1 LQRRAAQPH
10 ASAFKMASELITSA
24 SKARGFLA
32 TPSYLRLWFAGGIG
46 NAMRW
51 LELLVA
57 GIFTYEV
64 TQSTVLVALVIIARS
79 LPMLLIGTIAGV
91 VGEALNRKRLLVT
104 QLFVMAANSAVLSVL
119 ALSGQIRVWHIAL
132 GGLVTGIVW
141 ATELAV
147 RRRMIGEVVAPAQIA
162 PAVAF
167 DSLTNSIARVL
178 GPLAG
183 GAVFEGLGLGGAY
196 LLSAALY
203 LVAGLVVSGLDF
215 RQESRKLRFGRIAID
230 IAEGLA
236 VARANPAI
244 LTVVL
249 VSIIMNMF
257 AFSYSA
263 LIAPIGL
270 DVYGVSPIL
279 VGALAAAEPLGAIA
293 TGILLSAGWLRLE
306 GRRALLRGS
315 LLFLVGLA
323 GMAVSP
329 WYALAFALLLI
340 GGLGTAAFS
349 NMQTTL
355 ILTEA
360 PLATRSRVM
369 GIVTMCIGTGPIG
382 VLTIGMMS
390 EKLGPSVA
398 ILIMAG
404 LGLGG
409 LSLVWTKLIRAQPD
423 LAGHWRG

>member
-1 LQRRAAQPH
+1 
-10 ASAFKMASELITSA
+10 MASELVASA
-24 SKARGFLA
+24 SKPQGFLA
-32 TPSYLRLWFAGGIG
+32 TPSYLRLWLAGGIG

-64 TQSTVLVALVIIARS
+64 TQSTVLVALVTVARS
-79 LPMLLIGTIAGV
+79 LPMLFIGTIAGV
-91 VGEALNRKRLLVT
+91 VGEALNRKRLLLT
-104 QLFVMAANSAVLSVL
+104 QLFVMAVSSSVLSAL
-119 ALSGQIRVWHIAL
+119 AFSGQIRVWHIAV
-132 GGLVTGIVW
+132 GGIAAGIVW
-141 ATELAV
+141 AMELTV
-147 RRRMIGEVVAPAQIA
+147 RRRMIGEVVAPNQVAQVA

-167 DSLTNSIARVL
+167 DSLTNSFARVL

-183 GAVFEGLGLGGAY
+183 GAAYQTVGLGGAY
-196 LLSAALY
+196 FLSAALY
-203 LVAGLVVSGLDF
+203 LAAGLTVSGLEF
-215 RQESRKLRFGRIAID
+215 RQEPRKLRFGRIAID
-230 IAEGLA
+230 IAEAVA
-236 VARANPAI
+236 VARGNPAI
-244 LTVVL
+244 LAVVL

-270 DVYGVSPIL
+270 DVFRVSPIL

-293 TGILLSAGWLRLE
+293 IGIPLSIGWIRLD

-315 LLFLVGLA
+315 LLFLIGLA
-323 GMAVSP
+323 AMALSP
-329 WYALAFALLLI
+329 WYLLAFVLLLI

-360 PLATRSRVM
+360 PPATRSRVM
-369 GIVTMCIGTGPIG
+369 GIVTMCIGTGPVGVVMIG
-382 VLTIGMMS
+382 ILSGQV
-390 EKLGPSVA
+390 GPPLA

-404 LGLGG
+404 LGLCG
-409 LSLVWTKLIRAQPD
+409 LSLVWRTLIRVHPNRTAH
-423 LAGHWRG
+423 GGMC